1 MAKTTKNTAP
11 KKSASATKSTS
22 ATKSASATKSNT
34 TSSSKKTTKS
44 STKVVSEP
52 IQDVSPVTNE
62 VSVSVSESE
71 NVVTESS
78 VLDDIDSALTQVSAI
93 RSQCTTICAVLRSIR
108 TRHVREIKQAVK
120 QGKKRLQKNRKPS
133 GFTKPSPITERLAQ
147 FIKMVTK
154 EDPGQLVARTQAT
167 KVITRYIRENNLQ
180 DKDNGRRIIPDA
192 ELMDLLSLKK
202 DDELTYFNLQTK
214 INHHFPKKAIETS
227 ESV

>member
-1 MAKTTKNTAP
+1 MAKTTKNTAS
-11 KKSASATKSTS
+11 KSASASKS
-22 ATKSASATKSNT
+22 KSASASKSAT
-34 TSSSKKTTKS
+34 ASKKSTKAAA
-44 STKVVSEP
+44 KVVSEP
-52 IQDVSPVTNE
+52 VQEVVPVTNE
-62 VSVSVSESE
+62 VSVSVSETENE
-71 NVVTESS
+71 NVVAESS

-108 TRHVREIKQAVK
+108 TRHVREVKQAVK

-214 INHHFPKKAIETS
+214 INHHFPKKTVAAT